1 MLKRL
6 PPIFRSFYFIT
17 GTVFLVWMLLLD
29 SNDLISRIKL
39 SAKLNSLENEKEY
52 YEEKIQEVTKDRD
65 ELLGSRETLEKFAR
79 EKYLMKKETEEIF
92 VITEKD

>member
-6 PPIFRSFYFIT
+6 PPIFRSFYFLT
-17 GTVFLVWMLLLD
+17 GIVFIGWMLLLD

-39 SAKLNSLENEKEY
+39 SSKLNALENEKEY

-65 ELLGSRETLEKFAR
+65 ELLGSRETLR
-79 EKYLMKKETEEIF
+79 EICT
-92 VITEKD
+92 